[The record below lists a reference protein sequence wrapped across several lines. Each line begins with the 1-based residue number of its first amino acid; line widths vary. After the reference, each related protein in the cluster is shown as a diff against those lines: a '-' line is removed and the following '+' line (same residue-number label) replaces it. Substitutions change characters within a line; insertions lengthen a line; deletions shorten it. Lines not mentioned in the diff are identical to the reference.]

1 ARTKSR
7 SKRQQMS
14 TLWFSTLRTL
24 LFRADRGK
32 LVRIA
37 FRRVARFCIQKFLDR
52 RSHREREPARARV
65 EAVGRKRSGK
75 DSRRWLVYPRKASG
89 KFSRQNSVNWTP
101 LGGQALTRLLGVN
114 RPSLASMQSNIV
126 TISSRRVCFLT
137 ASTVAAARSRQPSFS
152 ANEFQI
158 AICASLGRRPFEKHH
173 FAISSSVLPSC
184 TRAT

>member
-1 ARTKSR
+1 
-7 SKRQQMS
+7 MS

-126 TISSRRVCFLT
+126 TISSRRGCFFT
-137 ASTVAAARSRQPSFS
+137 PPTVGPAPARPPRFFAKAIHMPS
-152 ANEFQI
+152 
-158 AICASLGRRPFEKHH
+158 CASFGRRP
-173 FAISSSVLPSC
+173 LPK
-184 TRAT
+184 